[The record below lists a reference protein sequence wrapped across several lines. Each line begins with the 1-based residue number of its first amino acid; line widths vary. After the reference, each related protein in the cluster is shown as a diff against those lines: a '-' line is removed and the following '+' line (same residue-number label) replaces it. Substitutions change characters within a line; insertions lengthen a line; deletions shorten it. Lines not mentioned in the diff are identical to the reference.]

1 MTRFAI
7 VGAGWR
13 SECFLRVAG
22 ALPERFEC
30 VAVVAR
36 RPAVRAEI
44 AGRFGV
50 LTLGSLDE
58 LDDVGADFVVTSV
71 AAAASADV
79 ITHVAEHGHPV
90 LAETPPGLDRTQ
102 LNALLDLVTH
112 GAMVQVAEQ
121 YQFQPLHAARL
132 AVIRS
137 GSLGDI
143 TSAQLSVAH
152 GYHGVALVRAALGC
166 GLAPASV
173 TTDRF
178 DSPISVGPGRDGPP
192 PSPAIDTSVE
202 SLSILRIG
210 RQLGVIDWT
219 EDQYF
224 SWIRGLRYLVRGTRG
239 EIDGHEVR
247 HLVDHATPVRQTL
260 RRWDVGHEGNL
271 EGYSHRGYLLG
282 DRWVYRNP
290 FEGARLSDDEI
301 AVASVLA
308 GMADHVTGGPPVY
321 SLADAAHDTLI
332 AMAMDEAVRTASAV
346 TVEPPVLSASNEVA
360 GPMKQTGRPAG

>member
-1 MTRFAI
+1 VIRFGV

-13 SECFLRVAG
+13 SGFFLRA
-22 ALPERFEC
+22 ARAIPDRFEC

-36 RPAVRAEI
+36 RPEVRADVAE
-44 AGRFGV
+44 RFGV
-50 LTLGSLDE
+50 VTLGSLDE
-58 LDDVGADFVVTSV
+58 LDGIRPDFVVTSV
-71 AAAASADV
+71 AAHASAE
-79 ITHVAEHGHPV
+79 IIIRLTEHGHPV
-90 LAETPPGLDRTQ
+90 LAETPPGLDRQQ
-102 LNALLDLVTH
+102 LRALADLVAQ
-112 GAMVQVAEQ
+112 GAIVQVAEQ

-137 GSLGDI
+137 GLLNDI

-152 GYHGVALVRAALGC
+152 GYHGVALLRAALGC
-166 GLAPASV
+166 GLATASV
-173 TTDRF
+173 ATDRF
-178 DSPISVGPGRDGPP
+178 DSPITVGPGRGGPP
-192 PSPAIDTSVE
+192 TSPAIDTSEE
-202 SLSILRIG
+202 SLSVLRIG
-210 RQLGVIDWT
+210 TQLGVIDWT

-247 HLVDHATPVRQTL
+247 YLVDHETPVRQTL

-308 GMADHVTGGPPVY
+308 GMADHLTGGPPVY

-332 AMAMDEAVRTASAV
+332 AMAMDEAARKGATVV
-346 TVEPPVLSASNEVA
+346 VEPLTP
-360 GPMKQTGRPAG
+360 QR

>member
-1 MTRFAI
+1 VTRFAI

-13 SECFLRVAG
+13 SEFFLRGAR
-22 ALPERFEC
+22 ALPDRFEC

-36 RPAVRAEI
+36 RPEVRADI
-44 AGRFGV
+44 AERFGTV
-50 LTLGSLDE
+50 TLGSLDE
-58 LDDVGADFVVTSV
+58 LDVIRPDFVVASV
-71 AAAASADV
+71 AAEASADTIV
-79 ITHVAEHGHPV
+79 RLIEHGHPV
-90 LAETPPGLDRTQ
+90 LTETPPGLDRHQ
-102 LNALLDLVTH
+102 LRTLSDLVAQ
-112 GAMVQVAEQ
+112 GAIVQVAEQ
-121 YQFQPLHAARL
+121 YHLQPLHAARL

-137 GSLGDI
+137 DLLGDI

-152 GYHGVALVRAALGC
+152 GYHGVALLRAALGC
-166 GLAPASV
+166 GLEPASV
-173 TTDRF
+173 TTHRF

-192 PSPAIDTSVE
+192 TSRAIDTSEE
-202 SLSILRIG
+202 SLAILRIG
-210 RQLGVIDWT
+210 TQLGVIDWT

-247 HLVDHATPVRQTL
+247 YLVDHETPIHQTL

-308 GMADHVTGGPPVY
+308 GMADHIAGGAPVY
-321 SLADAAHDTLI
+321 SLVDAAHDTLI
-332 AMAMDEAVRTASAV
+332 AMAIGEAARTGTTV
-346 TVEPPVLSASNEVA
+346 FVEPLTPNPI
-360 GPMKQTGRPAG
+360 GP

>member
-13 SECFLRVAG
+13 SEFFLRVAR

-30 VAVVAR
+30 AAVVAR
-36 RPAVRAEI
+36 RPEVRADIDE
-44 AGRFGV
+44 RFGIV
-50 LTLGSLDE
+50 TFGE
-58 LDDVGADFVVTSV
+58 LDQLDGVRSDFVVTSV
-71 AAAASADV
+71 PAEASADI
-79 ITHVAEHGHPV
+79 ITRLTERGHPV
-90 LAETPPGLDRTQ
+90 LAETPPGLDRSQ
-102 LNALLDLVTH
+102 LSALAGLVAH
-112 GAMVQVAEQ
+112 GAIVQVAEQ

-137 GSLGDI
+137 ELLGDI
-143 TSAQLSVAH
+143 SSAQLSVAH
-152 GYHGVALVRAALGC
+152 GYHGVALLRAALSC

-178 DSPISVGPGRDGPP
+178 DAPISGGPGRGGPP
-192 PSPAIDTSVE
+192 ASPATDTSEE
-202 SLSILRIG
+202 SLSILHIG
-210 RQLGVIDWT
+210 TQLGVIDWT

-247 HLVDHATPVRQTL
+247 YLIDHETPVRQTL

-308 GMADHVTGGPPVY
+308 GMADHVAGGAPVY
-321 SLADAAHDTLI
+321 TLADAAHDTLL
-332 AMAMDEAVRTASAV
+332 AMAMDEAARTASTV
-346 TVEPPVLSASNEVA
+346 IVEPLTPD
-360 GPMKQTGRPAG
+360 RF

>member
-1 MTRFAI
+1 MARFAI
-7 VGAGWR
+7 VGGGWR
-13 SECFLRVAG
+13 SEFFLRAAR

-30 VAVVAR
+30 VAVAAR
-36 RPAVRAEI
+36 RPEVRADI
-44 AGRFGV
+44 AERFGV
-50 LTLGSLDE
+50 VTVGSLDE
-58 LDDVGADFVVTSV
+58 LDGIRPDFVVTSV
-71 AAAASADV
+71 APAASAGV
-79 ITHVAEHGHPV
+79 ITGLTENGHPV
-90 LAETPPGLDRTQ
+90 LAETPPGLDRQQ
-102 LNALLDLVTH
+102 LLALADLVAH
-112 GAMVQVAEQ
+112 GAIIQVAEQ

-137 GSLGDI
+137 GLLGDI

-152 GYHGVALVRAALGC
+152 GYHGVALLRAALSC
-166 GLAPASV
+166 GIATASV
-173 TTDRF
+173 TTNRF

-192 PSPAIDTSVE
+192 TSPAIDTSEE

-210 RQLGVIDWT
+210 TQLGVIDWT

-224 SWIRGLRYLVRGTRG
+224 SWIRGLRYLVRGIRG
-239 EIDGHEVR
+239 EIDGHDVR
-247 HLVDHATPVRQTL
+247 HLVDHETPVHQTL

-290 FEGARLSDDEI
+290 FEGARLADDEI

-308 GMADHVTGGPPVY
+308 GMADHVTGGAPVY

-332 AMAMDEAVRTASAV
+332 AVAIDEAARTGS
-346 TVEPPVLSASNEVA
+346 TVIGEPLD
-360 GPMKQTGRPAG
+360 T

>member
-1 MTRFAI
+1 MAT
-7 VGAGWR
+7 
-13 SECFLRVAG
+13 ECFLRVAG
-22 ALPERFEC
+22 ALPDRFEC
-30 VAVVAR
+30 VAVAAR
-36 RPAVRAEI
+36 RPEVRADI
-44 AGRFGV
+44 AERFGV
-50 LTLGSLDE
+50 VTTGSLDE
-58 LDDVGADFVVTSV
+58 LDGFRPDFVVTSV

-79 ITHVAEHGHPV
+79 IAGLTEHGHAV
-90 LAETPPGLDRTQ
+90 LAETPPGLDRSQ
-102 LNALLDLVTH
+102 LRALADLVGH
-112 GAMVQVAEQ
+112 GAIIQVAEQ

-137 GSLGDI
+137 GVLGDI
-143 TSAQLSVAH
+143 TSAQISVAH
-152 GYHGVALVRAALGC
+152 GYHGVALLRAALGC
-166 GLAPASV
+166 GLATASV
-173 TTDRF
+173 TTNRF

-192 PSPAIDTSVE
+192 ASPANGTSEE

-210 RQLGVIDWT
+210 TQLGVIDWT

-247 HLVDHATPVRQTL
+247 YLVDHETPIRQTL
-260 RRWDVGHEGNL
+260 RRWDVGHEGDL

-301 AVASVLA
+301 AVATVLA
-308 GMADHVTGGPPVY
+308 GMADHVTGSAPVY

-332 AMAMDEAVRTASAV
+332 AIAMNEAARTGSTV
-346 TVEPPVLSASNEVA
+346 IVEPLDTA
-360 GPMKQTGRPAG
+360 